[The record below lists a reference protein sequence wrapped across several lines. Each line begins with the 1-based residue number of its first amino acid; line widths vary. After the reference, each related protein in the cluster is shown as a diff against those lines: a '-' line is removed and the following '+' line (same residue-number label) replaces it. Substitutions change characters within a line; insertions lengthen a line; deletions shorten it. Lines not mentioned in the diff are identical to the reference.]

1 MMPHVELLGRWGVA
15 RDAVLVA
22 AERGS
27 NNQSFVVT
35 APGGRWVL
43 RISENLSLDEVR
55 AEHRLLAR
63 LRGAG
68 LPFEVPQPVTA
79 LDGRTVIATAA
90 GPATLCRWIPGV
102 RPDLADERAIEGFG
116 RTLGLL
122 SQALRPV
129 PPADAPHDWRVNPL
143 RAHPDAPGIDELCR
157 SLTDSGVREEQAALL
172 KTAASR
178 VAAWWPAAA
187 AQLPVQVVHGDMVAS
202 NMLVDPHTGE
212 VTGVLDF
219 EIAGT
224 DFAVTDL
231 AVGLLQ
237 SGVLYGPRWQ
247 RHVGALVHGYVSVSR
262 LSRAELC
269 AVPELFLCRAVG
281 SVLWRAA
288 RWRRGQVQLSEVAT
302 RLTRLEA
309 IMYWLTTSREEF
321 LTLMATG

>member
-129 PPADAPHDWRVNPL
+129 PPADAPHDWRINPL

-157 SLTDSGVREEQAALL
+157 SLTDSGVREEQAA
-172 KTAASR
+172 
-178 VAAWWPAAA
+178 
-187 AQLPVQVVHGDMVAS
+187 
-202 NMLVDPHTGE
+202 
-212 VTGVLDF
+212 
-219 EIAGT
+219 
-224 DFAVTDL
+224 
-231 AVGLLQ
+231 LLQ

-288 RWRRGQVQLSEVAT
+288 RWRRGPVQLSEVAT